1 MNIHSYNKLLLNLIL
16 LALVYMIY
24 VNIEENSTA
33 KEVDYTNSTI
43 ALSGLLVFGFIRYY
57 YEEFK
62 ELLMTKK

>member
-1 MNIHSYNKLLLNLIL
+1 MNIHICNKFLLNLIL
-16 LALVYMIY
+16 LALVYIIY

-57 YEEFK
+57 YAEFK
-62 ELLMTKK
+62 EILMTKK

>member
-1 MNIHSYNKLLLNLIL
+1 MKTTLNIIIAVLIYL
-16 LALVYMIY
+16 IY
-24 VNIEENSTA
+24 SDVEFNAHA

-57 YEEFK
+57 YAEFK

>member
-1 MNIHSYNKLLLNLIL
+1 MYIHTYNKLLLNLIL
-16 LALVYMIY
+16 LALVYMLD

-33 KEVDYTNSTI
+33 KEVDYTNGTI
-43 ALSGLLVFGFIRYY
+43 ALAGMPIFGFIRCY

>member
-1 MNIHSYNKLLLNLIL
+1 MNIHICNKFLLNLIL
-16 LALVYMIY
+16 ITLVYIIY
-24 VNIEENSTA
+24 VNVEYNSTA

-43 ALSGLLVFGFIRYY
+43 ALAGLLVFGFIRYY

>member
-1 MNIHSYNKLLLNLIL
+1 MNIHICNKFLLNLIL
-16 LALVYMIY
+16 LALVYIIY

-57 YEEFK
+57 YAEFK

>member
-1 MNIHSYNKLLLNLIL
+1 MKTILNIIIAVLIYL
-16 LALVYMIY
+16 IY
-24 VNIEENSTA
+24 TDVEFNAHA

-57 YEEFK
+57 YTEFK

>member
-1 MNIHSYNKLLLNLIL
+1 MNIHICNKFLLNLIL
-16 LALVYMIY
+16 LALVYIIY

>member
-16 LALVYMIY
+16 LALVYIIY

-57 YEEFK
+57 YAEFK

>member
-16 LALVYMIY
+16 LALVYIIY

-57 YEEFK
+57 YGEFK

>member
-1 MNIHSYNKLLLNLIL
+1 MNIHAYNKLLLNLIL
-16 LALVYMIY
+16 LALVYIIY

-43 ALSGLLVFGFIRYY
+43 ALAGLLVFSFIRYY
-57 YEEFK
+57 YGEFK

>member
-1 MNIHSYNKLLLNLIL
+1 MLD
-16 LALVYMIY
+16 

-33 KEVDYTNSTI
+33 KEVDYTNGTI
-43 ALSGLLVFGFIRYY
+43 ALAGMPIFGFIRCY